1 MKVDVKVKFFR
12 NAREIYGDGNTS
24 RAEEGLVPSTAFSVG
39 VDLRA
44 CLDPESALEVAIPP
58 GERFAAG
65 SGIAIEPSLSSCGA
79 GVAGFVYSRSG
90 LGAKHGLTVA
100 QGVGVIDPDYR
111 GEIIVW
117 LLNTSSKTIV
127 LRQGDRMAQLVFL
140 SYYQPVFG
148 ITHELGAT
156 TRGAGG
162 FGHTGK

>member
-1 MKVDVKVKFFR
+1 MKVDVKVKFLR

-44 CLDPESALEVAIPP
+44 CLDPESAPEVAIPP

-65 SGIAIEPSLSSCGA
+65 SGIAIEPSLSSDGA

-140 SYYQPVFG
+140 NYYQPVFG
-148 ITHELGAT
+148 IADELGT
-156 TRGAGG
+156 TMRGAGG

>member
-1 MKVDVKVKFFR
+1 M
-12 NAREIYGDGNTS
+12 
-24 RAEEGLVPSTAFSVG
+24 
-39 VDLRA
+39 
-44 CLDPESALEVAIPP
+44 
-58 GERFAAG
+58 
-65 SGIAIEPSLSSCGA
+65 
-79 GVAGFVYSRSG
+79 AGFVYSRSG

-140 SYYQPVFG
+140 NYYQPVFG
-148 ITHELGAT
+148 IADELGT
-156 TRGAGG
+156 TMRGAGG

>member
-12 NAREIYGDGNTS
+12 NAREIYGNGEAS

-39 VDLRA
+39 IDLRA
-44 CLDPESALEVAIPP
+44 CLDLESAQEITILP

-65 SGIAIEPSLSSCGA
+65 SGIAIEPSLAFGGA

-90 LGAKHGLTVA
+90 LGAKHGLVVA

-117 LLNTSSKTIV
+117 LLNTSSKEIV

-140 SYYQPVFG
+140 NYYQPVFG
-148 ITHELGAT
+148 ITNELGAT